1 MLDNVQVVA
10 DEEHRKAAFLLQT
23 VQGEEDLHLYR
34 RIQSGDNFVTDEQIG
49 VRKDSA
55 RDAYTLAL
63 AAGKLM
69 GVAGEKI
76 LRQAHGLER
85 LPDALFR
92 MRL

>member
-34 RIQSGDNFVTDEQIG
+34 WIQSGDNFVTDEQIG

-55 RDAYTLAL
+55 SDAYTLAL
-63 AAGKLM
+63 AAGKFMRL
-69 GVAGEKI
+69 AGEKI

>member
-1 MLDNVQVVA
+1 MA
-10 DEEHRKAAFLLQT
+10 DEEHRKAAFLQQT

-34 RIQSGDNFVTDEQIG
+34 RIEGGDNFVTDEQIG
-49 VRKDSA
+49 MRKDSA

-63 AAGKLM
+63 AAGKFM
-69 GVAGEKI
+69 RVAGEKI
-76 LRQAHGLER
+76 LREAHGLER